1 MKARLPH
8 SQPSHQRGVVLIISL
23 IMLVSMTLTG
33 IILFRQIGTGVIIAR
48 NLTFKQSALS
58 ASDQGIEA
66 ARNWLITSGAN
77 LQQANVASAYY
88 PAWCNISV
96 NASGD
101 PDADNNGTV
110 DDCKAT
116 PPPSEFNPLTYN
128 WANSVLV
135 TSDDGNGNAIRYVIH
150 RLCRIP
156 GSLNATNSNG
166 VPQECVTLGTSSSGG
181 SKGSTGYSSGTLS
194 NTVQPYYR
202 ITTQA
207 TGPQNTIAYSQVI
220 LY

>member
-1 MKARLPH
+1 MKRRNLSP
-8 SQPSHQRGVVLIISL
+8 QPAHQRGVVLMIAL

-58 ASDQGIEA
+58 AADRGVEV
-66 ARNWLITSGAN
+66 ARNWLVTGGAN
-77 LQQANVASAYY
+77 LQVANIAGAYY
-88 PAWCNISV
+88 PAWCNTSV

-101 PDADNNGTV
+101 PDADNNGKV

-116 PPPSEFNPLTYN
+116 PPPSEFNPSTYN
-128 WANSVLV
+128 WSNSVLV
-135 TSDDGNGNAIRYVIH
+135 TDDDGNGNAIRYVIH

-156 GSLNATNSNG
+156 GSLNATNSDG
-166 VPQECVTLGTSSSGG
+166 VPQECVTLGAADAGG
-181 SKGSTGYSSGTLS
+181 SKGSGGSLS

-207 TGPQNTIAYSQVI
+207 TGPQNTVAYSQVI